1 MSTLVTGAFG
11 CIGAWVVR
19 DDAPPRPAT
28 HYGVY
33 KVANEETARISWE
46 EHTIPS
52 MGFRPLTVYGPG
64 ETSDSPPIPRSP

>member
-1 MSTLVTGAFG
+1 MSTLVTGPLG